1 MITCQECIERMKPND
16 PRVKSGRYYLCGC
29 DYCNKPHYFRELE
42 QTKPKPEIP
51 DIPDIAKVSQLQSHV
66 EQARAGYLYLQNK
79 LNKHLDKKKRS
90 RYD

>member
-51 DIPDIAKVSQLQSHV
+51 DIAKVSQLQSHV